1 MFTAEKIL
9 DGIIFVVISAKF
21 YTVLKFNNYV
31 QGVPINMV
39 YFLWL
44 VDQSELSTSY
54 ELLKM
59 WADFFKLT
67 EI

>member
-44 VDQSELSTSY
+44 VDQSELSKSY

>member
-9 DGIIFVVISAKF
+9 DGIIFVVMSAKF
-21 YTVLKFNNYV
+21 YTVLKFNNCV

-44 VDQSELSTSY
+44 VDQSQSCQRLMS
-54 ELLKM
+54 
-59 WADFFKLT
+59 F
-67 EI
+67 

>member
-9 DGIIFVVISAKF
+9 DGIIFVVMSAKF
-21 YTVLKFNNYV
+21 YTVLKFNNCV